1 MTQNT
6 PAANT
11 NQYYLA
17 FDGYDMSGKVTE
29 VTQKGEVDTEDVTA
43 GSGTEH
49 VQKAAKLRDGSGNV
63 TVAYIQSQVPQYIIK
78 VTPGARLNMVYGP
91 EGTASG
97 KPKHQQDVIIKSV
110 DGPKQT
116 VDKSA
121 ILFELEWE
129 AADAPMVDIYKG
141 GTFA

>member
-6 PAANT
+6 PASNT
-11 NQYYLA
+11 NAYYLA
-17 FDGYDMSGKVTE
+17 ADGYDISGKITE
-29 VTQKGEVDTEDVTA
+29 VTPKGEVDTEDVTA
-43 GSGTEH
+43 GANTEH
-49 VQKAAKLRDGSGNV
+49 VQKAAKLRDTSMSFS
-63 TVAYIQSQVPQYIIK
+63 VAYIASAVPQYIYRIQ
-78 VTPGARLNMVYGP
+78 PGARVNLVYGP

-110 DGPKQT
+110 DGPKQDVGKT
-116 VDKSA
+116 MMVFKADC
-121 ILFELEWE
+121 E